1 MRPKHEGKDQGD
13 KSPVPCQ
20 TSRYL
25 LDITSR
31 NIDANR
37 MRSCNT
43 FAGQPERTVAFI
55 VARLGSSRL
64 PAKQFRKIGR
74 TTLLD
79 WLLDELMKCR
89 EIDQIVLATSA
100 ESENAPLLSWSTAQG
115 ISSYSYPGD
124 VNRVTTRLRRAAE
137 NFSAD
142 ICVLVS
148 GDCPLIHAPAIDRMV
163 SALKRHPEAD
173 FIAATSDS
181 HGCLPALQGVSVAW
195 RRTWQRADDLSDR
208 QPLKEHHFPILYQR
222 PDLFTCHQV
231 TLPKEIYAPFHHRY
245 SIDTWADLEFHN
257 ALYNTLADKN
267 SPYSLPAAIEL
278 LRQDPSLLAINSHVH
293 QKGVEE
299 QSRKVLMVMDA
310 GGDYGYGHLMRS
322 RELALQLT
330 ERLGWPCT
338 FLTGDQE
345 ARSSLRAVG
354 FRLLPREITPPDL
367 FTPEKIPRL
376 PFFDLI
382 ILDLNSNNT
391 LPAGWRGG
399 LSRTTKVVVLD
410 RLNDWT
416 QESDLVII
424 PGVTAQ
430 IQTNKTTGAPPAI
443 LAGRDY
449 VILRREIS
457 RLTRNKVA
465 KDIDLLVYLHHKWQQ
480 DVIRKFAGK
489 TDLSVH
495 VIEQQCTNFHH
506 LLARSR
512 VLLSGFGVSFYEA
525 VALGTYPVTWPFSAA
540 HDRDARSFYRNLGLK
555 PIMVPD
561 DLREDELATT
571 INMALGEQTGDTMK
585 DGTPNIV
592 REIKSLFEQP

>member
-1 MRPKHEGKDQGD
+1 MQGHSKD
-13 KSPVPCQ
+13 
-20 TSRYL
+20 T
-25 LDITSR
+25 
-31 NIDANR
+31 N
-37 MRSCNT
+37 
-43 FAGQPERTVAFI
+43 QPERTVAFI

-64 PAKQFRKIGR
+64 PAKQFRKIGHK
-74 TTLLD
+74 TLID
-79 WLLDELMKCR
+79 HLLDELKKCR
-89 EIDQIVLATSA
+89 HIDEIVLATSD
-100 ESENAPLLSWSTAQG
+100 EPENIPLLSWTRKHG
-115 ISSYSYPGD
+115 ISAYSYQGD
-124 VNRVTTRLRRAAE
+124 VNRVTTRLRKGAE
-137 NFSAD
+137 KFSAD

-148 GDCPLIHAPAIDRMV
+148 GDCPLIHAPAIDRLI
-163 SALKRHPEAD
+163 SAIKCHPEAD
-173 FIAATSDS
+173 FVTA
-181 HGCLPALQGVSVAW
+181 GQNKPGNYPALQGVLVA
-195 RRTWQRADDLSDR
+195 RIKAWQRADDLSDR
-208 QPLKEHHFPILYQR
+208 PALKEHHFPILHQR
-222 PDLFTCHQV
+222 PDLFTCHRI
-231 TLPKEIYAPFHHRY
+231 TLPEEIHAPFHHRY

-257 ALYNTLADKN
+257 ALYNALAARG
-267 SPYSLPAAIEL
+267 SAYSLSAAIGL
-278 LRQDPSLLAINSHVH
+278 LQQDHSLLDINSHVH

-299 QSRKVLMVMDA
+299 SSRKVLVVVDA
-310 GGDYGYGHLMRS
+310 GEDYGYGHLMRS
-322 RELALQLT
+322 RELALQIT

-338 FLTGDQE
+338 FLSGDQE
-345 ARSSLRAVG
+345 ARSSLQAVG
-354 FRLLPREITPPDL
+354 FPLLPMDITISDL
-367 FTPEKIPRL
+367 FDPEKNVRL
-376 PFFDLI
+376 PSFDLI
-382 ILDLNSNNT
+382 ILDLNSDNT
-391 LPAGWRGG
+391 LPCRWREA
-399 LSRTTKVVVLD
+399 LSNETKVVVLD
-410 RLNDWT
+410 RIDDWT

-430 IQTNKTTGAPPAI
+430 ILTNKTTGENPAI

-457 RLTRNKVA
+457 RMTRNKVA

-561 DLREDELATT
+561 DLREDELARI

-592 REIKSLFEQP
+592 RKIKSLFEQP